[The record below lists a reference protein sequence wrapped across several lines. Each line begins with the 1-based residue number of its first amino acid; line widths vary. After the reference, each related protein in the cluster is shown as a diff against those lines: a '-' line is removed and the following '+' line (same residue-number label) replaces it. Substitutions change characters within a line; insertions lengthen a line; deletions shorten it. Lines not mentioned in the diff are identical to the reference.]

1 MEYFFNRDGVQEK
14 VSEERWKWRAIYKDG
29 SELMQFGRDGVFH
42 QIGEVDQKNIKEFV
56 VYNVDLQKKITMVFP
71 SRAKIIYKYK
81 HYIFNE
87 GSKAEYRA
95 MIYEVGYKLDG
106 RYHYNFILPDDNIVQ
121 SNSENF

>member
-1 MEYFFNRDGVQEK
+1 MARLVDKGFETGNTGEFSWADGTVTVDAASKLIGNYGASVGVTAQND
-14 VSEERWKWRAIYKDG
+14 VG
-29 SELMQFGRDGVFH
+29 VELSG
-42 QIGEVDQKNIKEFV
+42 
-56 VYNVDLQKKITMVFP
+56 
-71 SRAKIIYKYK
+71 AKIIYKYK

-87 GSKAEYRA
+87 GTKAEYRA